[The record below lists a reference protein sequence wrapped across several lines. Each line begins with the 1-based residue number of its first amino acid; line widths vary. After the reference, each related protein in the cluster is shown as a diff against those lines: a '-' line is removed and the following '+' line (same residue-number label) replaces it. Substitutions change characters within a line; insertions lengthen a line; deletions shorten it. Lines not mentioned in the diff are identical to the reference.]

1 LWLPSRIFEKKID
14 LCKNYAEIRAFDG
27 KSKPFFK
34 PLLFSQFATVA
45 E

>member
-27 KSKPFFK
+27 IPLIGTVNSKN
-34 PLLFSQFATVA
+34 L
-45 E
+45 ENI